1 MAKII
6 YFPSDSC
13 RMDQRAREARMN
25 GKSRR
30 LPMPASSSGSR
41 GDSACIKPIWKNK
54 TGMRVPLISVVLPA
68 WGNTALLDRCLTA
81 LTHQTLPPAQYE
93 ILVVDSAPGDAS
105 RIVLEKHLHLQKG
118 RGPCIIYL
126 PVDGQHGYAA
136 ARNHGWQIA
145 RGILVAFTE
154 EQAIP
159 APDWLAQGLAAFDGV
174 AQAACGS
181 VACGAE
187 GMCAEFMSADDNAD
201 DGAQACRSLS
211 GASFFCVR
219 QVLENLGGFDERF
232 YDPVSA
238 ACADVDMYFRLQQV
252 HAEIAHAPAAA
263 VQAEMQQPR
272 WNSILKQQKCL
283 QFDALLH
290 KKHRSRY
297 HGHYGAIPLWSY
309 WTSMAAL
316 LAAITAFFLQRPLV
330 ALPAAACWLL
340 LDIHQC
346 LLLLRHREKNLADIA
361 AVALSTPM
369 LAPLALFWRLAG
381 TLRFRA

>member
-6 YFPSDSC
+6 DFPSDSC
-13 RMDQRAREARMN
+13 RMNLRTREARMHGAGGCASMAARHSDN
-25 GKSRR
+25 AGKS
-30 LPMPASSSGSR
+30 A
-41 GDSACIKPIWKNK
+41 AIKPIWKCR

-68 WGNTALLDRCLTA
+68 WGNAALLDRCLTA
-81 LTHQTLPPAQYE
+81 LTHQTLPSAQYE
-93 ILVVDSAPGDAS
+93 ILVVDSEPGDAS
-105 RIVLEKHLHLQKG
+105 RLVLEKHLCLQKNQ
-118 RGPCIIYL
+118 GPCIIYL
-126 PVDGQHGYAA
+126 PVDGQHGFAA

-159 APDWLAQGLAAFDGV
+159 ASDWLAQGLAVFDGV

-187 GMCAEFMSADDNAD
+187 AFSAKFMGASDDAD
-201 DGAQACRSLS
+201 GEAQACRSLS
-211 GASFFCVR
+211 GASFFCLR

-232 YDPVSA
+232 DNRASA
-238 ACADVDMYFRLQQV
+238 ACADADMYFRLQQV
-252 HAEIAHAPAAA
+252 NAKIVHAPAAS
-263 VQAEMQQPR
+263 VQTAMKDPGWR
-272 WNSILKQQKCL
+272 TVLKQQKCM
-283 QFDALLH
+283 QFDALLY

-297 HGHYGAIPLWSY
+297 RRYHGAIPLWSY
-309 WTSMAAL
+309 WSSMTTL
-316 LAAITAFFLQRPLV
+316 LTAVTLLLLQRPLL

-346 LLLLRHREKNLADIA
+346 LLLLRHREKNPSDIA
-361 AVALSTPM
+361 AIMLSAPL
-369 LAPLALFWRLAG
+369 LAPLALFWRLVG